1 MNDFF
6 YYDKF
11 NGHLSVKESAD
22 EDKEFAERSCLFA
35 KQFLKFASTVWRE
48 S

>member
-6 YYDKF
+6 YYDNF
-11 NGHLSVKESAD
+11 NGHPFVEEHAE
-22 EDKEFAERSCLFA
+22 EDKEFSERNYQLYRP
-35 KQFLKFASTVWRE
+35 FLKFASTVWRE

>member
-11 NGHLSVKESAD
+11 NGHPFVEEQAD
-22 EDKEFAERSCLFA
+22 EDKEFAERSCLFV
-35 KQFLKFASTVWRE
+35 KPFLKFASTVWRE